1 MKNAEIARVFQD
13 IADLLEIKGENPFK
27 IRAYQRAARAIEHLP
42 TELEQL
48 ARDDRLREV
57 PGVGEAIARKISELV
72 NTGQL
77 AFYQKLKAEFPGGK
91 PARLRGQTRL
101 KSRGR

>member
-1 MKNAEIARVFQD
+1 MKNAEIAIVFQD
-13 IADLLEIKGENPFK
+13 IAELLEIKGENPFK
-27 IRAYQRAARAIEHLP
+27 IRAYQRAAHTIEHLP

-48 ARDDRLREV
+48 AREDKLREV
-57 PGVGEAIARKISELV
+57 PGIGEAIARKISELV

-77 AFYQKLKAEFPGGK
+77 EFYQKLKAEFPGGK
-91 PARLRGQTRL
+91 PTRLKGQPRL